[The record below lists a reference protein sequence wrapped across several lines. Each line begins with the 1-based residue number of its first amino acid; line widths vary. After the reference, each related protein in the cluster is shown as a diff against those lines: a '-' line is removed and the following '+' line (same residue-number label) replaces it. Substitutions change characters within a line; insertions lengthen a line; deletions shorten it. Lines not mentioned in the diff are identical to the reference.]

1 MEMPLFPAGRK
12 IFYFFP
18 QGNFHQSIVQ
28 HIIHGEYEIY
38 TLSDYKRGLPLIFQ
52 YNGAVVFMNLDG
64 IKMDQKLMSAV
75 RDFCRQSS
83 NRSIDFFLL
92 TQDNEKKEWAEKYVA
107 QLENCTALV
116 LDAAAEDASSQLDE
130 TLNNLQARGQ
140 RKYVRFGSNNEQLTQ
155 LTFYKKEKRFKA
167 ALHDISSA
175 GLSFTLEEEH
185 PISLRSK
192 LKNITIDLG
201 YTIDGLTG
209 TINIKRKLPNNK
221 ILHVLLFDKNME
233 DEIKEHLRFVIHA
246 SLQRQFMGRL
256 EQVAVPE

>member
-28 HIIHGEYEIY
+28 HIIHEEYEIY

-52 YNGAVVFMNLDG
+52 YNGAIVFINLDG
-64 IKMDQKLMSAV
+64 IEKDQKLMTAV
-75 RDFCRQSS
+75 RDFSRQSS
-83 NRSIDFFLL
+83 NRSIDLFLL
-92 TQDNEKKEWAEKYVA
+92 TQNEEKKAWAESFLA
-107 QLENCTALV
+107 QIENCTILMMGPTV
-116 LDAAAEDASSQLDE
+116 EDFTSQLDD
-130 TLNNLQARGQ
+130 TLNILQAQGQ
-140 RKYVRFGSNNEQLTQ
+140 RKYVRFGSNSEELTQ
-155 LTFYKKEKRFKA
+155 LIFYKKEKKFTA

-209 TINIKRKLPNNK
+209 TITIKRRLPNGN
-221 ILHVLLFDKNME
+221 ILHVLLFDKNMNE
-233 DEIKEHLRFVIHA
+233 EVREHLRFVIHA
-246 SLQRQFMGRL
+246 SLQRQFMKRL
-256 EQVAVPE
+256 EQVAVPD